1 MDSGSESRQLAHQ
14 MMPFNRQ
21 AQIKRELPPDP
32 DRPSVSYEAPPFI
45 FWTAP
50 NGLQFVVRPESGALD
65 LQVQELHG
73 HEVRYA

>member
-32 DRPSVSYEAPPFI
+32 DRPSVSYEA
-45 FWTAP
+45 
-50 NGLQFVVRPESGALD
+50 D
-65 LQVQELHG
+65 LQLIHDDDYFRVITMLECVDELL
-73 HEVRYA
+73 VVIVFVPIFF